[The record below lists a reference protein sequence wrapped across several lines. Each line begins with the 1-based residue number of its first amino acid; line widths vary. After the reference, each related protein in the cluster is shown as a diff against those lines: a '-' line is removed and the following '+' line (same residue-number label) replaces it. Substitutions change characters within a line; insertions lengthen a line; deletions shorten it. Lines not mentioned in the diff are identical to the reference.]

1 MKKALK
7 LGVLLLALV
16 GAVYV
21 WWVHFNY
28 RFAAITEGKVYKSG
42 QIPPEKIAGFIADHG
57 IKTVIDLRHPGLK
70 DKLNPA
76 DQEAIDKEREAVAK
90 IGGVRHV
97 NIPSGQVPDRA
108 SLSKFFEVLD
118 DNSSYPVLIHC
129 YHGTGRA
136 MIYSAIYR
144 IEYEKFTNEAARGK
158 TRFILYK
165 SSFDKGRSK
174 GDFLINYKPRRE
186 GEKSTL
192 NTLER

>member
-7 LGVLLLALV
+7 FGVLLLVLIGV
-16 GAVYV
+16 VYV
-21 WWVHFNY
+21 WWAHFNY
-28 RFAAITEGKVYKSG
+28 RFAPITDGKVYKSG
-42 QIPPEKIAGFIADHG
+42 QIPPEKLEGFITDHG

-76 DQEAIDKEREAVAK
+76 DQAAIDREREAVAK

-97 NIPSGQVPDRA
+97 NIPSGQVPDKA
-108 SLSKFFEVLD
+108 SLTKFFEVLD
-118 DNSSYPVLIHC
+118 DNASYPVLIHC

-144 IEYEKFTNEAARGK
+144 IEYENFTNEEAREK
-158 TRFILYK
+158 TRFILYR

-174 GDFLINYKPRRE
+174 GDFLIDYKARKE
-186 GEKSTL
+186 GAQSTL